1 MGLRGGFLEEAVLEL
16 RLEVEARDTLDIDGK
31 PCRHG
36 LEVGPGAVVGGEVER
51 PRGRWPSLR
60 LANQPHLP

>member
-31 PCRHG
+31 PCQHG
-36 LEVGPGAVVGGEVER
+36 LEAGPGAAVGGEVER
-51 PRGRWPSLR
+51 PRGR
-60 LANQPHLP
+60 